1 MSDAASS
8 PPPATEPTRSGR
20 LLGLVRKLIGYGRQL
35 STALFQR
42 TADLTTVTCEFGT
55 KDITLILRRI
65 ARGLLL
71 ASALEARIID
81 GAARL
86 DAPPERAARAATA
99 ARRTPRA
106 APRPRAAATEPPDPR
121 LERLPSAEEIAADVR
136 RRPIGAVI
144 ADICRDLG
152 ILPSHP
158 LWREIRLAVMGHGG
172 NSVALFMDIM
182 RRVLP
187 VRGLDPTGAPPR
199 LPAPAGTGPSS

>member
-1 MSDAASS
+1 MTGAASS

-121 LERLPSAEEIAADVR
+121 LERLPSAEEIAA
-136 RRPIGAVI
+136 
-144 ADICRDLG
+144 ICRDLG